1 MKIKIKK
8 KNKELVNQAAERLA
22 EIVIMQIEARKR
34 SKKKK

>member
-22 EIVIMQIEARKR
+22 EIVIIQIEARKR